1 MSASDTAATC
11 YVVAWHWL
19 VDPAWSAPS
28 QVVSVPPSLAA
39 QAQRYAAL
47 RIAWR
52 WLGGSEDAAQVVVD
66 SMTEVDAA
74 TLTPCASEEN
84 NDNARIRT
92 VRRKS
97 KNEIET

>member
-1 MSASDTAATC
+1 VSASDTAATC

-19 VDPAWSAPS
+19 TDPAWSAPS

-39 QAQRYAAL
+39 HAQRYAAL

-52 WLGGSEDAAQVVVD
+52 WLGGSDQAESVVVD
-66 SMTEVDAA
+66 SMTEVDPA
-74 TLTPCASEEN
+74 TLTPRASEEN
-84 NDNARIRT
+84 NDARIKT

-97 KNEIET
+97 KSNIET